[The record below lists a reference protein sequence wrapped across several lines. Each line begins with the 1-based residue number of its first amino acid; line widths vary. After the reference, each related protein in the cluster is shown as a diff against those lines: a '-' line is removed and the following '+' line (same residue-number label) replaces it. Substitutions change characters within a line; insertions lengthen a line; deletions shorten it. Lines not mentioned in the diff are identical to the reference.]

1 MTAMET
7 PKAGPEKNNVGA
19 TAQACPERSRRSR
32 PAGQSPAAS
41 PRKPGSEAPTISIII
56 PARNEE
62 SNLGTCLESL
72 TTQTGVSFE
81 IIVVNDH
88 STDRTQEIASS
99 FNNVRVIEAGPLL
112 AGWTGK
118 NNAVTTGAREAL
130 GQWLLFTD
138 ADTIHLPGSLAGA
151 LLEAIDNSAELLSY
165 SPE

>member
-1 MTAMET
+1 MTAMESPT
-7 PKAGPEKNNVGA
+7 PGPRKNHVG
-19 TAQACPERSRRSR
+19 TAAPGC

-41 PRKPGSEAPTISIII
+41 PRNQELPPDTTPTISIII

-72 TTQTGVSFE
+72 IAQSGVDFE

-99 FNNVRVIEAGPLL
+99 FKNVCVIQAGPLP

-118 NNAVTTGAREAL
+118 NNAVTTGAREAKAE
-130 GQWLLFTD
+130 WLLFTD
-138 ADTIHLPGSLAGA
+138 ADTVHSPWSLAGA
-151 LLEAIDNSAELLSY
+151 LKEAIDNKVELLSY
-165 SPE
+165 S